1 MALLTDKTLANDDDL
16 RGDWV
21 IHVVDPS
28 DTTDS
33 PDGSSFQIYGSA
45 ISICTTTA
53 SSLNSLIA
61 GSDLIPGRF
70 YRIAAFS
77 VMGNETV
84 IFQAVGANK
93 IGSRAYSGINGVY
106 TDIILLDTTDSD
118 CTNWTV
124 IYREDPIRKLSAHY
138 DWRNEVFTVWET
150 SAGSGIYTSFTD
162 PGGGAAS
169 KDFYTFD
176 NDIDISG
183 GIFNTSGILSPA
195 RNIHLGYGTTSTIF
209 GGECS
214 NITIGASGYDNI
226 ICNSSMSNRIGDGF
240 NNVIA
245 GKEFSYNTLADNFRV
260 NTFGDSCQYN
270 TFIGDV
276 YDCVFPS
283 STKRNAFNCDLTSVN
298 FSSATHIK
306 QSYFC
311 ELFVREGGN
320 QRLKYVNS
328 SDVLTYAS
336 ITA

>member
-16 RGDWV
+16 RDSWV

-33 PDGSSFQIYGSA
+33 PDGSSFRIYNSA
-45 ISICTTTA
+45 ILACTTSEA
-53 SSLNSLIA
+53 GLNTLIS

-77 VMGNETV
+77 VMGNETM
-84 IFQAVGANK
+84 IFQAVGTNK
-93 IGSRAYSGINGVY
+93 IGSRAYSGTNGVY
-106 TDIILLDTTDSD
+106 TDIILLDTTNSN

-150 SAGSGIYTSFTD
+150 SAGSGMYTSFTD

-176 NDIDISG
+176 NAIDVNGGTFTPSG
-183 GIFNTSGILSPA
+183 GVTPCQ
-195 RNIHLGYGTTSTIF
+195 NIHLGFGTTSTIF
-209 GGECS
+209 GDGCK
-214 NITIGASGYDNI
+214 NITIGGDGYENIISNGSENNTISSGFNRVVTGTGFINNFIHGPFYVQQIGNACHDNTFFGTFYDNVWPT
-226 ICNSSMSNRIGDGF
+226 NTR
-240 NNVIA
+240 
-245 GKEFSYNTLADNFRV
+245 YNIFHT
-260 NTFGDSCQYN
+260 G
-270 TFIGDV
+270 I
-276 YDCVFPS
+276 S
-283 STKRNAFNCDLTSVN
+283 STN
-298 FSSATHIK
+298 FSSATHIVA
-306 QSYFC
+306 SYTC
-311 ELFVREGGN
+311 EIIVRSGGTD
-320 QRLKYVNS
+320 RLRYTNG